1 MIKNDYGPGS
11 GRFLEHEHSSSSQ
24 HPHKWKVKMIL
35 FCWFRKPLEHKYSS
49 SPAPAKMENKN
60 DHRGRR
66 SVMTMLTILLLES
79 HYLLSQWF
87 WEHNLTLLWLGINL
101 SISQKKKLFKI
112 IFSGFL
118 NTNTAPH
125 QHPQMANYGLMD
137 QVGWWRNKC
146 DNCKSHSLSKTKE
159 VYRRGYWVRWWGTK
173 SWLSRRWW

>member
-35 FCWFRKPLEHKYSS
+35 FCWFRRPLEHKYSS

-101 SISQKKKLFKI
+101 SISQKKLFKI
-112 IFSGFL
+112 IFQVSWTRTQLLTSILRWPTTASWTRLADEETNVTIARVIVFL
-118 NTNTAPH
+118 RLRKFTEE
-125 QHPQMANYGLMD
+125 D
-137 QVGWWRNKC
+137 I
-146 DNCKSHSLSKTKE
+146 E
-159 VYRRGYWVRWWGTK
+159 
-173 SWLSRRWW
+173 